1 MVEQGDRAIGIT
13 TDACIN
19 QIAMFLQLIP
29 LKNLLQSEKPIAFRG
44 VKQLCTYPLYPSAAA
59 SRDQSSMKVLVPAFP
74 FRVLGLAGFA
84 AMCSR

>member
-13 TDACIN
+13 TDACID

-29 LKNLLQSEKPIAFRG
+29 LKDLLQREKPIAFCS
-44 VKQLCTYPLYPSAAA
+44 VKQLCTYPLYPPAAA
-59 SRDQSSMKVLVPAFP
+59 PSDESNMKVFVPAFP
-74 FRVLGLAGFA
+74 FRVLGLAGLA